1 MHLAV
6 YVPLLVPLLAAAA
19 ARPLAGR
26 LPPVAATWL
35 LVLTAVAL
43 ALASSAVLGMLA
55 LTALVRIP
63 LVDSLGRMSGPVI
76 NAGDPASVPV
86 AIAAGALLAAAVTV
100 ACRALWRRAAA
111 LAAAGREAREL
122 PGAGQVVVT
131 DDETADAYTLPGM
144 PCRIV
149 ITAGMLRA
157 LSQPERQVLLAHER
171 AHASSL
177 HYLFT
182 TVARLAAAANP
193 LLRPVAAAVGYTVE
207 RWADERAAA
216 ATGDRQLAARA
227 IAHAALAAAAAPP
240 RRPAAAAAVLGVA
253 GIPAR
258 MRPAGPVPR
267 RVAALLRPPPQPQLL
282 LLATAV
288 ILVAVAGVSALEAAH
303 DLHALLAAAR
313 DAGGA

>member
-1 MHLAV
+1 
-6 YVPLLVPLLAAAA
+6 
-19 ARPLAGR
+19 
-26 LPPVAATWL
+26 
-35 LVLTAVAL
+35 
-43 ALASSAVLGMLA
+43 MLA

-63 LVDSLGRMSGPVI
+63 LVESIGEMSRPVI
-76 NAGDPASVPV
+76 RAGDPASVPV
-86 AIAAGALLAAAVTV
+86 AIAAGALLTTAVTV
-100 ACRALWRRAAA
+100 ACRALWRRAAV
-111 LAAAGREAREL
+111 LAAAAREARRP

-131 DDETADAYTLPGM
+131 DDEAADAYTLPGI

-157 LSQPERQVLLAHER
+157 LSHLERQVLLAHER

-216 ATGDRQLAARA
+216 TGDRQLAARA
-227 IAHAALAAAAAPP
+227 IAHAALAANAAPP
-240 RRPAAAAAVLGVA
+240 RRPAAASAVLGAVSV
-253 GIPAR
+253 PAR

-267 RVAALLRPPPQPQLL
+267 RVAALLRPPPRPQLL
-282 LLATAV
+282 VLAAAV
-288 ILVAVAGVSALEAAH
+288 ALVAVAGVSALEAAR
-303 DLHALLAAAR
+303 DLHALLEAAR
-313 DAGGA
+313 AGSS

>member
-6 YVPLLVPLLAAAA
+6 YLPLLVPLLAAGA

-35 LVLTAVAL
+35 LVLTAIAL

-63 LVDSLGRMSGPVI
+63 LADSLAGMSGPVI
-76 NAGDPASVPV
+76 SAGDPASVPV
-86 AIAAGALLAAAVTV
+86 AIAAGALLTAAATM
-100 ACRALWRRAAA
+100 AGRASWRRAAA
-111 LAAAGREAREL
+111 LVAAGREARRL
-122 PGAGQVVVT
+122 PGPGQVVVT
-131 DDETADAYTLPGM
+131 GDEAADAYTLPGI

-157 LSQPERQVLLAHER
+157 LSHPERQVLLAHER
-171 AHASSL
+171 AHASGL

-182 TVARLAAAANP
+182 TAARLAAAANP
-193 LLRPVAAAVGYTVE
+193 LLRPVAAAVGYTIE

-216 ATGDRQLAARA
+216 VTGDRELAARA
-227 IAHAALAAAAAPP
+227 IARAALAATAAPP
-240 RRPAAAAAVLGVA
+240 RRPAPAAAVLGAVS
-253 GIPAR
+253 IPAR
-258 MRPAGPVPR
+258 MRQAGPVPR

-282 LLATAV
+282 LLAAV
-288 ILVAVAGVSALEAAH
+288 AVLVAVSGVSALEAAR
-303 DLHALLAAAR
+303 DLHALLAAAHA
-313 DAGGA
+313 AGTS